1 VKPRIRIPLLAGLSI
16 LSACGPA
23 EIPPAAFQGANLL
36 FVTIDTL
43 RPDRLGA
50 YGSTAGLTP
59 HLDRLA
65 SQGIV
70 FENVLAHVPVTLPSH
85 TTLFTAK
92 LPPRHGVHDNG
103 TFRVG
108 AEQETLAL
116 RLKSRGYQTAA
127 FVGAFVL
134 DARFGLDRG
143 FDRYDDYY
151 GEKRSFASFTELERP
166 AEAVLRPAEEWLAG
180 RTGAP
185 WFAWIHLFDAH
196 APYEAPEPFR
206 SRFASDPYGAEVAY
220 VDAALGDFL
229 SKIDSRGLLEK
240 TLVVV
245 LSDHGESL
253 GEHGEATH
261 GTFAYNATLSVPWI
275 LRANGLEPSRFFPR
289 VRLVD
294 VAPTVLDLLGID
306 PPAPVD
312 GRSLRAFLRAPS
324 KYEARDSYFE
334 ALNPHLTRDW
344 APLRG
349 VVRGPYKFIDLP
361 IPELYDL
368 AADPKEETNVVSG
381 RAALASE
388 LREVLERE
396 LEGAAPLQ
404 PSADEETM
412 KRLESLGYLVAPTA
426 AKRKESYSPDDDPK
440 RLIAFVGLH
449 DQASD
454 LFRQGRTE
462 ESLALLRDLL
472 EKQPRSSFAYQK
484 LAYTLHQLGRTKE
497 AVGVLEE
504 AVSRGVA
511 DLSLLA
517 LLGSYLMEVSD
528 FSRALPLLEGL
539 VADHPEFAEAHNYLG
554 VAYARTGRAED
565 AEREFARVVELDP
578 SSASA
583 ENNLGSLA
591 LARGDGVGAIR
602 HLERALELDPSSAS
616 ASNGL
621 GVARAQAGD
630 LDGAIAAWRRAVELS
645 PSQYE
650 ALFNLA
656 LALSDRSRPEAVRY
670 LERFAREA
678 PEGRY
683 REDIQKAKALLRE
696 WQGSIQ

>member
-1 VKPRIRIPLLAGLSI
+1 MKRLLFLAGLSS
-16 LSACGPA
+16 LSACGPS
-23 EIPPAAFQGANLL
+23 EIPPGALKRANLL

-65 SQGIV
+65 AKGIV

-108 AEQETLAL
+108 AEHETLAL
-116 RLKSRGYQTAA
+116 RLKSRGYETAA

-151 GEKRSFASFTELERP
+151 GEKRAFASFTELERP
-166 AEAVLRPAEEWLAG
+166 AESVLAPAETWLSG
-180 RTGAP
+180 RGSAP
-185 WFAWIHLFDAH
+185 WFAWIHLFDPH
-196 APYEAPEPFR
+196 APYDAPEPFR

-220 VDAALGDFL
+220 VDSALGEFL
-229 SKIDSRGLLEK
+229 SKLDARGRLEN

-245 LSDHGESL
+245 AGDHGESL

-275 LRANGLEPSRFFPR
+275 LWAKGLEPARFTPR

-306 PPAPVD
+306 LPAPVD
-312 GRSLRAFLRAPS
+312 GASLRASLRAPS
-324 KYEARDSYFE
+324 RYEAPDSYFE

-349 VVRGPYKFIDLP
+349 VVRGRHKFIDLP
-361 IPELYDL
+361 IAELYDL

-388 LREVLERE
+388 LRSALERE
-396 LEGAAPLQ
+396 VEGAAPLR
-404 PSADEETM
+404 PSADEETL
-412 KRLESLGYLVAPTA
+412 KRLESLGYLVAPSARERKA
-426 AKRKESYSPDDDPK
+426 AYSEDDDPK
-440 RLIAFVGLH
+440 RLIAFVGMH
-449 DQASD
+449 DEASD
-454 LFRQGRTE
+454 RFREGRTE
-462 ESLALLRDLL
+462 EALALLREIL

-484 LAYTLHQLGRTKE
+484 LAYTLHQLGRTRE
-497 AVGVLEE
+497 AVRVLEE

-517 LLGSYLMEVSD
+517 LLGSYLIEVSD
-528 FSRALPLLEGL
+528 LPRALALLEGL
-539 VADHPEFAEAHNYLG
+539 ASDHPDFAEAHNYLG
-554 VAYARTGRAED
+554 VAYARMGRAES
-565 AEREFARVVELDP
+565 AEREFLRVLELDP

-591 LARGDGVGAIR
+591 LARGDSASAVR
-602 HLERALELDPSSAS
+602 HLERALELDPASAS

-621 GVARAQAGD
+621 GVARALAGD
-630 LDGAIAAWRRAVELS
+630 LEGAINAWRRAVELS
-645 PSQYE
+645 PTQFD
-650 ALFNLA
+650 AMLNLA
-656 LALSDRSRPEAVRY
+656 RALSDRSRPEAISF
-670 LERFAREA
+670 LDRFVREA
-678 PEGRY
+678 PEDRY
-683 REDIQKAKALLRE
+683 REDIQKARGLLQQLRANDPTN
-696 WQGSIQ
+696 